1 MIKIQDAKGCFVIGY
16 REDGN
21 ILYQTVI
28 YRNEDEE
35 KHIRHSY
42 LDLKNLVSVDH
53 YTFMAND
60 VVNDGIV
67 LEYINQNLL
76 QQGVY
81 EAKCV
86 YFIIPDA
93 ARAYVNLHGKDC
105 NIYWCRKT
113 I

>member
-1 MIKIQDAKGCFVIGY
+1 MMNIQDAKGCFVIGY
-16 REDGN
+16 KADGS

-42 LDLKNLVSVDH
+42 LELKNVVSVDH
-53 YTFMAND
+53 YTLMGND

-67 LEYINQNLL
+67 VEYINQNLL

-86 YFIIPDA
+86 YFMTSNA
-93 ARAYVNLHGKDC
+93 ARAYINLHGE
-105 NIYWCRKT
+105 NYNTYWCKKT